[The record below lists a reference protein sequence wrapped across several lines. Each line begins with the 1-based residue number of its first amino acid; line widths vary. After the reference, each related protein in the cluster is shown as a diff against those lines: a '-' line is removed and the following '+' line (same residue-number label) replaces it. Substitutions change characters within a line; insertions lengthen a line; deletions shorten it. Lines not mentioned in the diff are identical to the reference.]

1 MRLAVPGL
9 PVPQGSKKVVPT
21 AAGPRLVDTNE
32 KPLKSWRVDI
42 AETAAAGGGR
52 PLAGAL
58 RLTIDFYFPRPK
70 GHYGKRGLLPSAPAR
85 PSVRPDLDKLARAV
99 MDALTGIW
107 FRDDAQIAWLVCR
120 KHYADDSHR
129 TPGVT
134 VELEAL

>member
-1 MRLAVPGL
+1 MRLAVPG
-9 PVPQGSKKVVPT
+9 VPRAQGSKRHVGGGVMVEM
-21 AAGPRLVDTNE
+21 GG
-32 KPLKSWRVDI
+32 KPLKDWRRDI
-42 AETAAAGGGR
+42 KETAAEMGVE

-58 RLTIDFYFPRPK
+58 KLTMDFYMTRPK
-70 GHYGKRGLLPSAPAR
+70 GHYGKKGLLPSAPAR

-99 MDALTGIW
+99 MDSLTGIW
-107 FRDDAQIAWLVCR
+107 FRDDAQIASLVCR